1 VDQAEGDQAMMVEE
15 VLAFAGGI
23 MFVLLFFGIVIN
35 LITNAMEGGLVSI
48 MLLAAALVMG
58 WSFVSWAIS

>member
-1 VDQAEGDQAMMVEE
+1 MMVEE

-23 MFVLLFFGIVIN
+23 MFILLFFGIVIN

>member
-1 VDQAEGDQAMMVEE
+1 MMVEE